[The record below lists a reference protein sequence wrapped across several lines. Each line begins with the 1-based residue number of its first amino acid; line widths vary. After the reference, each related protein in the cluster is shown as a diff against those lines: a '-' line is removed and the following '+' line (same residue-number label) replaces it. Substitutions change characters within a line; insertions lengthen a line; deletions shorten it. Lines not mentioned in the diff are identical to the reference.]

1 MAESIRGVASDLRLI
16 DLPDL
21 VSYLKTGQ
29 IASIGSLVQASIELS
44 FKPETLTFGHAGD
57 VYLEWGSLPRVL
69 LDMEFHHQSVHVY
82 FRLILEAEE
91 AGVEITYISFEGE
104 SVGPGETRRGCTRRS
119 EKRASIEDARG
130 AAREDAGRTADC
142 SGRRKGAGAHRKA
155 GPPKDRF
162 SCSPCNFSIWRFA
175 KTSGSLSASR

>member
-1 MAESIRGVASDLRLI
+1 MIPFRIDHSEVREKILGESIRCVASDLRLI

-44 FKPETLTFGHAGD
+44 FKPETLIFGHAGD

-104 SVGPGETRRGCTRRS
+104 SVSPGRNTTRLNQALG
-119 EKRASIEDARG
+119 EARL
-130 AAREDAGRTADC
+130 
-142 SGRRKGAGAHRKA
+142 
-155 GPPKDRF
+155 
-162 SCSPCNFSIWRFA
+162 N
-175 KTSGSLSASR
+175 

>member
-1 MAESIRGVASDLRLI
+1 MIPFRIDHSEVREKILGESIRCVASDLRLI

-104 SVGPGETRRGCTRRS
+104 PVSPGRNTTRLNQALG
-119 EKRASIEDARG
+119 EARL
-130 AAREDAGRTADC
+130 
-142 SGRRKGAGAHRKA
+142 
-155 GPPKDRF
+155 
-162 SCSPCNFSIWRFA
+162 N
-175 KTSGSLSASR
+175 

>member
-1 MAESIRGVASDLRLI
+1 MIPFRIDHSEVREKILGESIRCVASDLRLI

-44 FKPETLTFGHAGD
+44 FKPETLIFGHAGD

-104 SVGPGETRRGCTRRS
+104 SVSPGRNTTKLDKALGE
-119 EKRASIEDARG
+119 ARL
-130 AAREDAGRTADC
+130 
-142 SGRRKGAGAHRKA
+142 
-155 GPPKDRF
+155 
-162 SCSPCNFSIWRFA
+162 N
-175 KTSGSLSASR
+175 

>member
-1 MAESIRGVASDLRLI
+1 MIPFRIDHSEVREKILGESIRCVASDLRLI

-29 IASIGSLVQASIELS
+29 IASIGSLVQSSIELS
-44 FKPETLTFGHAGD
+44 FKPETLIFGHAGD

-104 SVGPGETRRGCTRRS
+104 SVSPGRNTTRLNQALG
-119 EKRASIEDARG
+119 EARL
-130 AAREDAGRTADC
+130 
-142 SGRRKGAGAHRKA
+142 
-155 GPPKDRF
+155 
-162 SCSPCNFSIWRFA
+162 N
-175 KTSGSLSASR
+175 

>member
-1 MAESIRGVASDLRLI
+1 MIPFRIDHSEVREKILGESIRCVASDLRLI

-29 IASIGSLVQASIELS
+29 IASIGSLVQSSIELS

-104 SVGPGETRRGCTRRS
+104 SVSPGRNTTRLH
-119 EKRASIEDARG
+119 DALG
-130 AAREDAGRTADC
+130 EARL
-142 SGRRKGAGAHRKA
+142 
-155 GPPKDRF
+155 
-162 SCSPCNFSIWRFA
+162 N
-175 KTSGSLSASR
+175 

>member
-1 MAESIRGVASDLRLI
+1 MIPFRIDHSEVREKILGESIRGVASDLRLI

-57 VYLEWGSLPRVL
+57 VYLEWGSLPRVF
-69 LDMEFHHQSVHVY
+69 LDMEFHHQSVHLY
-82 FRLILEAEE
+82 FRLILEAEQ

-104 SVGPGETRRGCTRRS
+104 SGGPGQNTTRLHQALG
-119 EKRASIEDARG
+119 EARL
-130 AAREDAGRTADC
+130 
-142 SGRRKGAGAHRKA
+142 
-155 GPPKDRF
+155 
-162 SCSPCNFSIWRFA
+162 N
-175 KTSGSLSASR
+175 